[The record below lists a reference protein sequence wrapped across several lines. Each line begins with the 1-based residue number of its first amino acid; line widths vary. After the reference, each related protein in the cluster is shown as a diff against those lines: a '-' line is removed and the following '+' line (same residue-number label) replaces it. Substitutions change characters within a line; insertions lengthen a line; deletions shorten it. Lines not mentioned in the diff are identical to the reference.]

1 MGLGSGL
8 KKDDKK
14 VNDFVKGAS
23 ERHGKQQLDEN
34 AKPNKSF
41 TTPMNEFEIELLQK
55 LSDKTDISMR
65 KLSRRLLVKA
75 MKELEQE
82 LESKES

>member
-8 KKDDKK
+8 KKDDNK
-14 VNDFVKGAS
+14 VNDFVKGAN

-34 AKPNKSF
+34 AKPSKSF
-41 TTPMNEFEIELLQK
+41 TTPMNEFEIELLQN

-82 LESKES
+82 LERKES

>member
-1 MGLGSGL
+1 MGLAGL
-8 KKDDKK
+8 NKDDQK
-14 VNDFVKGAS
+14 VKEFVSGAS

-34 AKPNKSF
+34 AKPTKSF
-41 TTPMNEFEIELLQK
+41 TTPMNEFEIELLQQ